1 MKKITITSIIVLIS
15 IMEMLGQSTKR
26 LVLLEEFTNT
36 GCAPCARFAPT
47 LDSLLMV
54 RLGDVISVKYHFYY
68 PNPNDPF
75 YLQDKENLK
84 ERGEFYE
91 ITGVPSV
98 LIDGIQYSA
107 SASVISDKID
117 QLMQEDPLFNFNIIS
132 TIQEHKLE
140 LNVDYTPLSEIN
152 NGNLRLFVAVV
163 EEEINLETPSPNGE
177 THYINTVR
185 KLLPDAKGYSIASNL
200 EKNKTYSHKIN
211 WDIKGFYNEKE
222 LGLIAFIQDISTKE
236 ILGTVYASRTTDQN
250 EAAKVILVQDTPDK
264 ICAPHYT
271 AKIMF
276 RNMGKNNITN
286 AKINVE
292 INGKTQTTDW
302 QGNLAYL
309 ETATLTTPDFT
320 TYDLNET
327 EKKNL
332 VDIYISNINGTA
344 VESEKYHLEFSNS
357 ITAKESV
364 QLTLFTDKKP
374 EETTWKL
381 FNSAGDIVDQGGP
394 YEEGRTFQKHFLNIK
409 VDDCYQLEFYDAG
422 GNGIIGENGNGY
434 YKLEEYTSDGKH
446 KMFLQGDYAGA
457 THDVFFKIV
466 HANPGANIQ
475 NFKTG
480 SKCNYDM
487 ENSVLEVKTP
497 KIAQLNI
504 TDITGISRFS
514 SQVAGEKTISLAD
527 YPKGIYIIRL
537 RVGENIQ
544 TQKIT
549 IK

>member
-1 MKKITITSIIVLIS
+1 MKRITITTIIVLVS
-15 IMEMLGQSTKR
+15 LMEMLGQSTKR

-54 RLGDVISVKYHFYY
+54 RLGDVVSVKYHFYY
-68 PNPNDPF
+68 PDVNDPF

-84 ERGEFYE
+84 ERGEFYD

-117 QLMQEDPLFNFNIIS
+117 QLKQENPSFNFNITS
-132 TIQEHKLE
+132 TIQEHTLE
-140 LNVDYTPLSEIN
+140 LHVDYTPLLKMN
-152 NGNLRLFVAVV
+152 NENLRLFVAVV

-185 KLLPDAKGYSIASNL
+185 KLLPNAKGYSIPHDL
-200 EKNKTYSHKIN
+200 EKDKTYSYQTN

-236 ILGTVYASRTTDQN
+236 ILGTVYAPRTTDQN
-250 EAAKVILVQDTPDK
+250 EAAKVILVQNTPDK

-292 INGKTQTTDW
+292 INGKAQTTDW

-327 EKKNL
+327 KKKNS
-332 VDIYISNINGTA
+332 VDIYVSNINGTSA
-344 VESEKYHLEFSNS
+344 ESEKYHLEFSNA

-381 FNSAGDIVDQGGP
+381 FNSAGDVVDEGGP
-394 YEEGRTFQKHFLNIK
+394 YEEARTFQKHFLNID
-409 VDDCYQLEFYDAG
+409 VDDCYELEFYDVA
-422 GNGIIGENGNGY
+422 GNGITGENGNGY

-487 ENSVLEVKTP
+487 ENSILEVKT
-497 KIAQLNI
+497 QEMTHLNI
-504 TDITGISRFS
+504 TDITGRSILTL
-514 SQVAGEKTISLAD
+514 QIADGKTISLAD
-527 YPKGIYIIRL
+527 YPQGIYIIRL
-537 RVGENIQ
+537 QAGKNIQ

-549 IK
+549 LK